1 MGRYSSLAKVNR
13 SKPVQNKV
21 VCNKCTS
28 EHWHDLRGAKTTPDP
43 MVSSDDSKKAN

>member
-1 MGRYSSLAKVNR
+1 MGSYSSQAKVNR
-13 SKPVQNKV
+13 SILVQNKV